1 MPALSATAT
10 ATATAATE
18 PAVAAPAASGGA
30 VEPTVAAAPMIAPP
44 SVHVRAILTW
54 LAIFPLVSIGML
66 AFAPLWG
73 DWHPLLRSQLLTAL
87 VVPLAVYVVVP
98 QLIAWRGAFLRHRSR

>member
-10 ATATAATE
+10 ATAAATE
-18 PAVAAPAASGGA
+18 TAVAAPAASGGA

-73 DWHPLLRSQLLTAL
+73 DWHPLLRSLLLTAL

-98 QLIAWRGAFLRHRSR
+98 QLIAWRGAFLRRRSR